1 MAHREWDN
9 PNGMLSSNERER
21 AKQLAEIQAKAI
33 LDQQNRERAIAERR
47 EVGAGLAELIRYYL
61 HKHKSR

>member
-9 PNGMLSSNERER
+9 QNGMLSSNERER
-21 AKQLAEIQAKAI
+21 AKQLADIQAKAI

-47 EVGAGLAELIRYYL
+47 EVGAGLAALIRHYL
-61 HKHKSR
+61 HKDR